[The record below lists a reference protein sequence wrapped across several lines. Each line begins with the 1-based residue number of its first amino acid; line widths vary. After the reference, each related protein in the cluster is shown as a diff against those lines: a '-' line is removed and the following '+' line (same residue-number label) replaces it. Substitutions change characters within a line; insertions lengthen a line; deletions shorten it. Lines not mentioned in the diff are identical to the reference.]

1 MDTKQLKER
10 YGWSKDLE
18 NQIISL
24 NKQLKED
31 YTLINAAINAA
42 KTKESWMTYFK
53 KFLVENPALTKDL

>member
-31 YTLINAAINAA
+31 YRGSL
-42 KTKESWMTYFK
+42 KLK
-53 KFLVENPALTKDL
+53 KLKGKYYWYYQLSARVKSREKYLCSV